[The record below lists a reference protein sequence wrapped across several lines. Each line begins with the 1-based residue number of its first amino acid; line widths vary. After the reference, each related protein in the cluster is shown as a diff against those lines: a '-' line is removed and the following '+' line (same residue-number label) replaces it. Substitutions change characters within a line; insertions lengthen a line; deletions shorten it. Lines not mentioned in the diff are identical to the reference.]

1 MPAVNVNI
9 QPEIINWALNQTQ
22 EEKLGDKLMNHI
34 TQWLN
39 GTKTPTFNQIE
50 EFSKKANIPLG
61 YFFLQTPPV
70 EQIELLEY
78 RTVDSIQLA
87 NPSRNLIDT
96 IHEMERVQDW
106 MTEYRQELGFDVL
119 PVVGSVSGVK
129 DVSVVVNRI
138 REDLELEDTWYEK
151 CKDPREAFSY
161 IRGKLEECAE
171 TIYASKTIG
180 EKVVISN
187 D

>member
-9 QPEIINWALNQTQ
+9 QPEIISWALSQTQ
-22 EEKLGDKLMNHI
+22 EEKLGDKLMNNI

-96 IHEMERVQDW
+96 IHEMESIQDW
-106 MTEYRQELGFDVL
+106 MKDYRQALGFDVL
-119 PVVGSVSGVK
+119 PVVGCMKGVK
-129 DVSVVVNRI
+129 DASVSFMTQKMTIEADDDRFDEIMKEVVKV
-138 REDLELEDTWYEK
+138 
-151 CKDPREAFSY
+151 
-161 IRGKLEECAE
+161 CA
-171 TIYASKTIG
+171 
-180 EKVVISN
+180 KVEPDCQIVLK
-187 D
+187 